1 MKGVKCIKTEL
12 DLLPKALAIEC
23 LLKRIPSNH
32 KEREYLENQL
42 HRAAAGIR
50 GEGKMVKKFREFSY
64 EGNYLPVWDLNM
76 VMGEW
81 AVQIDGLLL
90 TDRCAIVMDSKN
102 VSGEIHYDLVNEEY
116 YRKDLPSG
124 EILTMDNPVFQLN
137 KHIHFIRKWFKLHN
151 INLPVT
157 GLIVYTA
164 NSCVFH
170 TKPSDAL
177 ICKTYQMN
185 QYLYRI
191 LRDSPLTAVSRP
203 LEDIGK
209 LIAANQVPFKL
220 SPLSKFYKIDLRDV
234 KTGVY
239 CNKCSS
245 LGMRRIKKSWICAA
259 CGNKDAAAD
268 RLAVQ
273 EYFSLIDRELTNRKF
288 REFSGI
294 DNSDSARRVLAKYDL
309 EITGERKTR
318 VYRIK
323 NR

>member
-1 MKGVKCIKTEL
+1 M
-12 DLLPKALAIEC
+12 PKALAIEC
-23 LLKRIPSNH
+23 LLKRISSNH

-42 HRAAAGIR
+42 HRATAGIR

-64 EGNYLPVWDLNM
+64 DGNYWPVWDLNM
-76 VMGEW
+76 ELGEW

-90 TDRCAIVMDSKN
+90 TDRCAIVLDSKN
-102 VSGEIHYDLVNEEY
+102 VSGEIHYDPVNEEY
-116 YRKDLPSG
+116 YRKAMPGG

-137 KHIHFIRKWFKLHN
+137 KHIHFIRKWFSLHK

-164 NSCVFH
+164 NNCVFK
-170 TKPSDAL
+170 TKPTDAL

-185 QYLYRI
+185 QYLYQI
-191 LRDSPLTAVSRP
+191 LRDSPQTAVSRS

-220 SPLSKFYKIDLRDV
+220 SPLSEFYKINLRDV

-239 CNKCSS
+239 CNECFSHR
-245 LGMRRIKKSWICAA
+245 MQRVKKSWICAA

-288 REFSGI
+288 REFSGV
-294 DNSDSARRVLAKYDL
+294 SDSDVVKRILRKFDL
-309 EITGERKTR
+309 EISGDRKTR
-318 VYRIK
+318 VYKIK
-323 NR
+323 DK

>member
-1 MKGVKCIKTEL
+1 MKEVQGIKTEL
-12 DLLPKALAIEC
+12 DLLPKTLAIEC
-23 LLKRIPSNH
+23 LLKRIPPSH
-32 KEREYLENQL
+32 KQREYLENQL
-42 HRAAAGIR
+42 HRATAGIR
-50 GEGKMVKKFREFSY
+50 GEGKMVKKFKEFSY

-76 VMGEW
+76 KLGEW

-90 TDRCAIVMDSKN
+90 TERCAIVMDSKN
-102 VSGEIHYDLVNEEY
+102 VSGEIHYDPLNEEY
-116 YRKDLPSG
+116 YRKTMPDG
-124 EILTMDNPVFQLN
+124 EILTLENPMFQLK
-137 KHIHFIRKWFKLHN
+137 KHIHFIRKWFRLHN

-177 ICKTYQMN
+177 VCKTYQMN
-185 QYLYRI
+185 QYLYQI
-191 LRDSPLTAVSRP
+191 LRDNPLTAVSRP
-203 LEDIGK
+203 LMDIGK

-220 SPLSKFYKIDLRDV
+220 SPLSEFYKIDLRDV

-239 CNKCSS
+239 CNKCCSH
-245 LGMRRIKKSWICAA
+245 GMRRIKKSWICAA

-294 DNSDSARRVLAKYDL
+294 VEPAAVWRILAKYDL
-309 EITGERKTR
+309 EVTGERKTR
-318 VYRIK
+318 VYKIK
-323 NR
+323 NS